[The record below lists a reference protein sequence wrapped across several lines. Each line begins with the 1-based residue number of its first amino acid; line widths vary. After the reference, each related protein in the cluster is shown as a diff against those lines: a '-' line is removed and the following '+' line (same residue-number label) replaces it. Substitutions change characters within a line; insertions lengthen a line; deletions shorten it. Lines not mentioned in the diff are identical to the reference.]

1 MPRLTIHIDGRPEPI
16 FVYLD
21 ETCETVQI
29 DFEGV
34 PVLGLIGRNDG
45 GVTVGHWTDGEEWV
59 PLMELDHE
67 GATT

>member
-1 MPRLTIHIDGRPEPI
+1 MSHKYGWGSDATTHDPHRRSAREPI

-34 PVLGLIGRNDG
+34 PVLGLTGRNDG
-45 GVTVGHWTDGEEWV
+45 GVTVGH
-59 PLMELDHE
+59 
-67 GATT
+67 

>member
-34 PVLGLIGRNDG
+34 PVLGLTGRNDG
-45 GVTVGHWTDGEEWV
+45 GFTVGHWTDGEEWV